1 MIIATI
7 NHRREKSAVQVAVAL
22 MTRYKKRMITKA
34 IILISLGRLTKITDL
49 EGAVLICQDS
59 NLVLIILLRSRDL
72 VHLCHEQADF
82 LEDQLVQEEAV
93 QIIAI

>member
-7 NHRREKSAVQVAVAL
+7 NHRRERSAVQVAVAL

-72 VHLCHEQADF
+72 VHLCLEQADF